1 MNTRRYSGSSWS
13 CDTSLSLVGTCDF
26 YRQTLLQFC
35 CSRGLHKG
43 SDRRCNALF
52 TVGDHERWRLAPVSE
67 GAAPG
72 ACQRYSHAF
81 IDNRHTTSSFH
92 TYNNAFQVVVFR
104 HDLGAVVQGNSR
116 FATNAWYEG
125 YSSRENASIGCL
137 ATSLIGTSRSRA
149 NRCFL

>member
-1 MNTRRYSGSSWS
+1 MNGGGWRRFQRAQHQALAS
-13 CDTSLSLVGTCDF
+13 DT
-26 YRQTLLQFC
+26 
-35 CSRGLHKG
+35 
-43 SDRRCNALF
+43 
-52 TVGDHERWRLAPVSE
+52 
-67 GAAPG
+67 
-72 ACQRYSHAF
+72 SHAF